1 MVPLVLF
8 LSFLRPIGTTGALIA
23 ALGWS
28 VAVVIHRRRAGR
40 EVPGLVL
47 LSTIGLAAKTVL
59 ALATGSL
66 VVYFLQPTITTA
78 MVGVA
83 FLASVLMGKP
93 LAERLAGDFCPF
105 DPETAEHP
113 LLRLFFARL
122 SLWAATSLANA
133 AVTLWLLFTQSVTT
147 FVIIKS
153 FMGPTFTAA
162 TLGIAAV
169 WFRFRTRQ
177 DVCSCTSPRRWIS
190 ARPTSSFPSWR
201 RRSDM
206 EVVAHRAGNDPVA
219 LRAAEG
225 IADLI
230 ELDVHRD
237 RGHRWK
243 SGTQSDCGQ
252 RGDSGSAG
260 ICCPATR
267 CHRSSTKSSPLPG
280 PTRDCGSTSRAC
292 PRTSLVVCS
301 NSPSRDNA
309 PSWCRR
315 SRGGS
320 SVG

>member
-1 MVPLVLF
+1 MQQPLIIPGPGAVLRHSWPNVLVGKVVPLVLF
-8 LSFLRPIGTTGALIA
+8 LSFLRLIGTTGALIA

-122 SLWAATSLANA
+122 SLLWAATSLANA

-177 DVCSCTSPRRWIS
+177 DGVQLHFAKT
-190 ARPTSSFPSWR
+190 
-201 RRSDM
+201 M
-206 EVVAHRAGNDPVA
+206 
-219 LRAAEG
+219 
-225 IADLI
+225 DL
-230 ELDVHRD
+230 
-237 RGHRWK
+237 
-243 SGTQSDCGQ
+243 
-252 RGDSGSAG
+252 GSANVLV
-260 ICCPATR
+260 PELATA
-267 CHRSSTKSSPLPG
+267 K
-280 PTRDCGSTSRAC
+280 
-292 PRTSLVVCS
+292 
-301 NSPSRDNA
+301 
-309 PSWCRR
+309 
-315 SRGGS
+315 
-320 SVG
+320 